1 MWTTKWIRRAM
12 LAIGCTVGM
21 ATPTVVTAQQA
32 LTIGIWQQFEWFDGV
47 GPFGGLGF
55 SFSPAQQVRLRVT
68 DAGFS
73 GDAFD
78 IFLNGSRLFQT
89 PDVTGGFDTQAFDGE
104 TAWLDQALSKASFL
118 FAAGNFTVTLALRSA
133 GSGFPDGE
141 GFLRFDVEAA
151 TPPPVDPPV
160 LPPVDPPVTP
170 PVSPPVNVIPEPSSV
185 LLMAVGLLAIGAYS
199 RRRTKHTSNAS
210 C

>member
-1 MWTTKWIRRAM
+1 M

-21 ATPTVVTAQQA
+21 ATPTVVTAQPTA
-32 LTIGIWQQFEWFDGV
+32 LTIGTWTTFEWLNGV
-47 GPFGGLGF
+47 GPVDGLGF
-55 SFSPAQQVRLRVT
+55 SFSPAQRVRLRVT

-78 IFLNGSRLFQT
+78 IFLNGSRLFST
-89 PDVTGGFDTQAFDGE
+89 PDVTGGVDTEAFDGE
-104 TAWLDQALSKASFL
+104 TAWLNQALSKASFL
-118 FAAGNFTVTLALRSA
+118 FLPGNFTVTLALRSA
-133 GSGFPDGE
+133 GSGFTEGE
-141 GFLRFDVEAA
+141 GFLRFDLEPA
-151 TPPPVDPPV
+151 DPI
-160 LPPVDPPVTP
+160 DPIDPID
-170 PVSPPVNVIPEPSSV
+170 PPVNVIPEPSSV